1 MFQRVYN
8 MLEFETE
15 ELSLQLVA
23 SSETHKY
30 RTYWIDEAGAWTYLQ
45 IVTGTPSGPV
55 CKKPMPF
62 LCVEDAIEYA
72 NDQE

>member
-1 MFQRVYN
+1 MGIF

-23 SSETHKY
+23 SSETGKCQEY
-30 RTYWIDEAGAWTYLQ
+30 WVDEGKERTELIIVNFDYAGPQTEKSFWFKTVEEA
-45 IVTGTPSGPV
+45 I
-55 CKKPMPF
+55 K
-62 LCVEDAIEYA
+62 YA

>member
-1 MFQRVYN
+1 MI

-62 LCVEDAIEYA
+62 LDVEDAIEYA

>member
-1 MFQRVYN
+1 

-30 RTYWIDEAGAWTYLQ
+30 RTYWINEIDGLVDLL
-45 IVTGTPSGPV
+45 IVTGDPAGTRMASPPAFKTV
-55 CKKPMPF
+55 A
-62 LCVEDAIEYA
+62 EAIKYA
-72 NDQE
+72 NDQEKLIKATR